1 MIHEKPYRSIIKAL
15 SWRTVGTVDTVVV
28 SFFITGKITFALSI
42 GFVELFTK
50 TLLYF
55 LHERTW
61 NRIPL
66 GKVRVTEPEYT
77 I

>member
-15 SWRTVGTVDTVVV
+15 SWRTVGTVDTMLV
-28 SFFITGKITFALSI
+28 SFFITGKIGLALSI
-42 GFVELFTK
+42 GGIELFTK

-66 GKVRVTEPEYT
+66 GKIQVVDPEYT